1 MPLENRTRFD
11 PKDLELIKH
20 GPERVIGSVA
30 AYNSPPF
37 GDSDRDFVELNI
49 YDLNDNYIQTV
60 ILSSED
66 WVIQNEDIKVRPGE
80 DLRKLGFQSGEYKVE
95 YNFFRE
101 MGGSENSVLI
111 DEDSRIYNGD
121 FEFNSQGKLIAADGS
136 NKKLELIDNKYFI
149 HDISPDR
156 TEVRLAPHKIQNSK
170 YKSEF
175 EQLQSDYSFI
185 TSDSVRVAEGFDS
198 LRFIHTAVSGSET
211 GSFTNPEDSVNI
223 SLALAPG
230 DVGFTPEMAGSDLLI
245 EDVFYFG
252 DEADTFI
259 EFGAD
264 TAGTNWGTPP
274 YTDRTRDPDRH
285 IFPKFNEH
293 HSRTLKYDQSDYIDD
308 DGNRVPLDYDAFYAQ
323 IYYNAPNHEADDD
336 DMAEAAF
343 NKRSNLASGL
353 LHKPFIQKNV
363 IEGRIISQPIAP
375 GLRGARDNGIMFTPV
390 IRSTLNVK
398 KMLWTFTNNGRPD
411 TQEFRGNSFTVESGG
426 PNEYIIPY
434 ADIIMAEAGFGN
446 GQHEGITSA
455 EVNDPYN
462 FHTYKGYDNPW
473 LVEHMTSPTAFDELG
488 ASQHIGFTSPGI
500 YDVKLTVTFEYGLKE
515 RTLQVEKKRYLQVQ
529 PDYNPDDVSLGN
541 QEGFVSAL

>member
-11 PKDLELIKH
+11 QKDLELIKH
-20 GPERVIGSVA
+20 GPERIIGSVA

-101 MGGSENSVLI
+101 LGGSENSVLI

-175 EQLQSDYSFI
+175 EQLQSDYTYIS
-185 TSDSVRVAEGFDS
+185 SDPARVQEGLDS
-198 LRFIHTAVSGSET
+198 LKFIHTTTSGSET

-230 DVGFTPEMAGSDLLI
+230 DVGFTPDMAGSDLLI

-252 DEADTFI
+252 AEGDTLI
-259 EFGAD
+259 NFGAD
-264 TAGTNWGTPP
+264 RWLTNKSSMPRPGSDWSTP
-274 YTDRTRDPDRH
+274 YFTDRMS
-285 IFPKFNEH
+285 N
-293 HSRTLKYDQSDYIDD
+293 TLTVDQSDIS
-308 DGNRVPLDYDAFYAQ
+308 DYDGFYVR
-323 IYYNAPNHEADDD
+323 IYWNAPNHKENDS
-336 DMAEAAF
+336 DMAEAVFAHRT
-343 NKRSNLASGL
+343 NMASGVI
-353 LHKPFIQKNV
+353 HTPFLQKN
-363 IEGRIISQPIAP
+363 IISTGRVLSNPICP
-375 GLRGARDNGIMFTPV
+375 GLRGAVENGIFFTT
-390 IRSTLNVK
+390 IIKSKLNVK
-398 KMLWTFTNNGRPD
+398 SLTWTFTNNGRPD
-411 TQEFRGNSFTVESGG
+411 TQEYAGNSWTIEGG
-426 PNEYIIPY
+426 GENEHIVPWSDFDNGWT
-434 ADIIMAEAGFGN
+434 AFGD
-446 GQHEGITSA
+446 GQFNEDKI
-455 EVNDPYN
+455 
-462 FHTYKGYDNPW
+462 NPW
-473 LVEHMTSPTAFDELG
+473 VVEYMSSPDAFDELG
-488 ASQHIGFTSPGI
+488 PSQLVGFAHPGI
-500 YDVKLTVTFEYGLKE
+500 YDVKLTVTFEYGLRE
-515 RTLQVEKKRYLQVQ
+515 RVIEVDKKKYLQVQ
-529 PDYNPDDVSLGN
+529 PNYDRDDASHGMQ
-541 QEGFVSAL
+541 QEFMTAL